1 MIAEVS
7 DASATAVN
15 WLEHIPAVSIVALFQ
30 GLILVELIRRRKLL
44 EPYAIV
50 WVIFTVFFFFIGLVP
65 HVLLWLAEVT
75 GIFYLTLLVLIGGFF
90 FICVLLQYS
99 LILSSHSK
107 SVMDLS
113 RACALLKNRIDQLE
127 KTAAETKP
135 DDDKKIDA

>member
-50 WVIFTVFFFFIGLVP
+50 WVIFTVFFFLIGLVP

-90 FICVLLQYS
+90 FVCVLLQYS

-127 KTAAETKP
+127 KNAAETEK
-135 DDDKKIDA
+135 DNDKKIDA